1 MNVVVTAGYGRSLH
15 AIALIHEL
23 AARGHRVVAGMEVSV
38 LNATRARGYLRQ
50 LGWRR
55 LLGKVRA
62 RFGTPG
68 GTLADEVTYVDALV
82 RERAIASRTIADAC
96 RAVGA
101 RHLTVSS
108 LNDPEALAALRE
120 LKPDLVAY
128 AGGGILRPAFLEI
141 PRLGVLNVHGG
152 PLPAFRG
159 MNAAEWAVL
168 HGIAP
173 ACAAHWVEPTIDTGP
188 VLIQRVVPPLGM
200 TTVSKLRGY
209 MTRLSVELM
218 LEAVDL
224 VASDRA
230 RPVPQRRIDGRL
242 FHVMAE
248 PLLEVVER
256 KLAAG
261 PPMWRDPTGFTFA
274 RAPRPT

>member
-23 AARGHRVVAGMEVSV
+23 AARGHRVVAAMEVTV
-38 LNATRARGYLRQ
+38 LSATRARGYLRQ

-62 RFGTPG
+62 RFGRPG
-68 GTLADEVTYVDALV
+68 GSLADEVTYVDALV
-82 RERAIASRTIADAC
+82 RERGIPSRTIADAC
-96 RAVGA
+96 GAVGA
-101 RHLTVSS
+101 RHLRVGS
-108 LNDPEALAALRE
+108 LNDETAIAALRAAA
-120 LKPDLVAY
+120 PDLVAY
-128 AGGGILRPAFLEI
+128 AGGGILRPAFLAV

-168 HGIAP
+168 HGVAP
-173 ACAAHWVEPTIDTGP
+173 ACAAHWVEAGIDTGP
-188 VLIQRVVPPLGM
+188 VLLQRVVAPLGM

-209 MTRLSVELM
+209 MTRLSVEVM

-224 VASDRA
+224 VASERA
-230 RPVPQRRIDGRL
+230 RPVPQAKADGRL

-256 KLAAG
+256 QLSAG
-261 PPMWRDPTGFTFA
+261 PRSWRDPAGFTFA
-274 RAPRPT
+274 GITRRT

>member
-23 AARGHRVVAGMEVSV
+23 AARGHRVVAALEVTV
-38 LNATRARGYLRQ
+38 LSATRARGYLRQ

-55 LLGKVRA
+55 LVGKVRA
-62 RFGTPG
+62 RFGHPG
-68 GTLADEVTYVDALV
+68 GSLADEVTYVDALV
-82 RERAIASRTIADAC
+82 RERGIPSRTIADAC
-96 RAVGA
+96 GAVGA
-101 RHLTVSS
+101 RHVRVGS
-108 LNDPEALAALRE
+108 LNDASALAALRAAAA
-120 LKPDLVAY
+120 DLVTY
-128 AGGGILRPAFLEI
+128 AGGGILRPEFLAI

-168 HGIAP
+168 HGVAP
-173 ACAAHWVEPTIDTGP
+173 ACAAHWVETGIDTGP
-188 VLIQRVVPPLGM
+188 VLLQRVVAPLGM

-209 MTRLSVELM
+209 MTRLSVEVM

-224 VASDRA
+224 VASERA
-230 RPVPQRRIDGRL
+230 RPVPQAKADGRL

-256 KLAAG
+256 QLSAG
-261 PPMWRDPTGFTFA
+261 PRSWRDPAGFTFA
-274 RAPRPT
+274 GGARRA

>member
-23 AARGHRVVAGMEVSV
+23 AARGHRVVAGMEVTV
-38 LNATRARGYLRQ
+38 LSAGRARAYMRQ

-55 LLGKVRA
+55 LLAKVRA
-62 RFGTPG
+62 RFGRPG
-68 GTLADEVTYVDALV
+68 GSLADEVTYVDALV
-82 RERAIASRTIADAC
+82 RERGISSRTIAEAC

-101 RHLTVSS
+101 RHLTVPS
-108 LNDPEALAALRE
+108 LNDPAALTALAEA
-120 LKPDLVAY
+120 KPDLVTY
-128 AGGGILRPAFLEI
+128 AGGGILRPAFLKI

-188 VLIQRVVPPLGM
+188 VIVQRVVPPLGM

-230 RPVPQRRIDGRL
+230 RPVPQAKSDGRL

-248 PLLEVVER
+248 PMLEVVER
-256 KLAAG
+256 ELSTG
-261 PPMWRDPTGFTFA
+261 PRAWRDPAGFTFA
-274 RAPRPT
+274 GASKRT